1 MLILVNLALNSPSS
15 AESVETQPPSSTVA
29 VTGSEHTTKAE
40 EGTTV
45 KPTEKSAENATQKP
59 TKKPDEK
66 KENSKN
72 SESSSKAESSNNSSL
87 ENSYNYYSS
96 SGNSS
101 SGSSSSSKSKTSSSS
116 SKNSSSSSKSNS
128 SSNTQKAT
136 QKPTTKPT
144 SKPESKPTTKP
155 TQPQDNVYLSYSSIT
170 VTKGDVVFLS
180 LINAGNGVS
189 WSVSNSSVLQNY
201 GGGSNQCNFKALK
214 KGSATVTASYNG
226 KNYYC
231 TVSVN

>member
-72 SESSSKAESSNNSSL
+72 SENSSKTESSNNSSL
-87 ENSYNYYSS
+87 ENSYNYYNS

-101 SGSSSSSKSKTSSSS
+101 SGSSSSSKSSS
-116 SKNSSSSSKSNS
+116 NSSSSKSNNS
-128 SSNTQKAT
+128 SSSTQKAT

-144 SKPESKPTTKP
+144 SKPEPKPTTKP

-180 LINAGNGVS
+180 LINAGSGVS

-201 GGGSNQCNFKALK
+201 GGGSNQCSFKALK

-226 KNYYC
+226 KNYCC

>member
-15 AESVETQPPSSTVA
+15 AESVETQPSSSTVA
-29 VTGSEHTTKAE
+29 VTESEYTTTAE
-40 EGTTV
+40 KETTV
-45 KPTEKSAENATQKP
+45 KPTEKPDEKATQKP
-59 TKKPDEK
+59 TNKPEEK
-66 KENSKN
+66 KESSKN
-72 SESSSKAESSNNSSL
+72 SESSSKTESSNNSSL

-96 SGNSS
+96 LGNSS
-101 SGSSSSSKSKTSSSS
+101 SGSSSSSKSSS
-116 SKNSSSSSKSNS
+116 NSSSSNSNS

-201 GGGSNQCNFKALK
+201 GGGSNQCSFKALK

-231 TVSVN
+231 TVSVI

>member
-15 AESVETQPPSSTVA
+15 AKSVETQPSSSTVA
-29 VTGSEHTTKAE
+29 VTEFEHTTKAE
-40 EGTTV
+40 EETTV
-45 KPTEKSAENATQKP
+45 KPTEKPDEKATQKP

-72 SESSSKAESSNNSSL
+72 YENSSKTESSNNSSL
-87 ENSYNYYSS
+87 ENGYNYYNS

-101 SGSSSSSKSKTSSSS
+101 SGSSSSSKSSS
-116 SKNSSSSSKSNS
+116 NSSSSNSNS

-144 SKPESKPTTKP
+144 SKPEPKPTTKP

-201 GGGSNQCNFKALK
+201 GGGSNQCCFKALK

-226 KNYYC
+226 KNYCC

>member
-40 EGTTV
+40 EGATV

-87 ENSYNYYSS
+87 ENNYNYYSS

-101 SGSSSSSKSKTSSSS
+101 SGSSSSSKSSS
-116 SKNSSSSSKSNS
+116 NSSSSKSNS

-136 QKPTTKPT
+136 QKPTTKPE
-144 SKPESKPTTKP
+144 PKPTTKP
-155 TQPQDNVYLSYSSIT
+155 TKPQDNVYLSYSSIT

-180 LINAGNGVS
+180 LINAGSGVS

-201 GGGSNQCNFKALK
+201 GGGSNQCSFKALK

>member
-1 MLILVNLALNSPSS
+1 MLIFVNLALNSPLS
-15 AESVETQPPSSTVA
+15 AESTETQPSSSTVA
-29 VTGSEHTTKAE
+29 VTESEHTTGAKNS
-40 EGTTV
+40 TTA
-45 KPTEKSAENATQKP
+45 KPTEKPTEKATQKP
-59 TKKPDEK
+59 TKKPAEK

-72 SESSSKAESSNNSSL
+72 SESSSKNESSNNSSS
-87 ENSYNYYSS
+87 ENGYSYHNSSGNSS

-101 SGSSSSSKSKTSSSS
+101 S
-116 SKNSSSSSKSNS
+116 SKSNS
-128 SSNTQKAT
+128 NSGKTNSSSGTQKAT
-136 QKPTTKPT
+136 QKPTNKTT
-144 SKPESKPTTKP
+144 IKPTTKP
-155 TQPQDNVYLSYSSIT
+155 TPKPEPKPTIKPTKPQDNVYLSYNSIV

-201 GGGSNQCNFKALK
+201 GGGSNQCSFKAIK
-214 KGSATVTASYNG
+214 KGSATVSANYNG

>member
-40 EGTTV
+40 EGATV

-72 SESSSKAESSNNSSL
+72 SESSSKAESSNNSSS
-87 ENSYNYYSS
+87 ENSYNYYNS

-101 SGSSSSSKSKTSSSS
+101 SGSSSSSKSSS
-116 SKNSSSSSKSNS
+116 NSSSSKSNN

-136 QKPTTKPT
+136 QKPTTRPTVKPT
-144 SKPESKPTTKP
+144 SKPEPKPTTKP

-180 LINAGNGVS
+180 LINAGSGVS

-201 GGGSNQCNFKALK
+201 GGGSNQCSFKALK

>member
-15 AESVETQPPSSTVA
+15 AKSVETQPSSSTVA
-29 VTGSEHTTKAE
+29 VTEFEHTTKAE
-40 EGTTV
+40 EETTV
-45 KPTEKSAENATQKP
+45 KPTEKPDEKATQKP

-72 SESSSKAESSNNSSL
+72 YENSSKTESSNNSSL
-87 ENSYNYYSS
+87 ENGYNYYNS

-101 SGSSSSSKSKTSSSS
+101 SGSSSSSKSSS
-116 SKNSSSSSKSNS
+116 NSSSSKSNS

-136 QKPTTKPT
+136 QKPTTKPE
-144 SKPESKPTTKP
+144 PKPTTKP
-155 TQPQDNVYLSYSSIT
+155 TKPQDNVYLSYSSIT

-180 LINAGNGVS
+180 LINAGSGVS

-201 GGGSNQCNFKALK
+201 GGGSNQCSFKALK

>member
-40 EGTTV
+40 VGTTV
-45 KPTEKSAENATQKP
+45 KPTEKPDEKATQKP

-72 SESSSKAESSNNSSL
+72 SENSSKTESSNNSSL

-101 SGSSSSSKSKTSSSS
+101 SGSSSSSKSSS
-116 SKNSSSSSKSNS
+116 NSSSSNSNS

-136 QKPTTKPT
+136 QKPTTKPE
-144 SKPESKPTTKP
+144 PKPTTKP

-201 GGGSNQCNFKALK
+201 GGGSNQCSFKALK

>member
-1 MLILVNLALNSPSS
+1 MNSPSS
-15 AESVETQPPSSTVA
+15 AESTETQPSSSTVA
-29 VTGSEHTTKAE
+29 VTKSEHTTESENA
-40 EGTTV
+40 TTV
-45 KPTEKSAENATQKP
+45 KPTEKPTEKAAQKP
-59 TKKPDEK
+59 TKKPAEK

-72 SESSSKAESSNNSSL
+72 SENSSKNESSNNSSS
-87 ENSYNYYSS
+87 ESSYNYYGS

-101 SGSSSSSKSKTSSSS
+101 YG
-116 SKNSSSSSKSNS
+116 SSSSKSNS
-128 SSNTQKAT
+128 NSSSSKSSSPNGTQKTT

-144 SKPESKPTTKP
+144 AKPTSKPEPKPTTKP
-155 TQPQDNVYLSYSSIT
+155 TKPQSNIYLSYSSIT

-180 LINAGNGVS
+180 LINAESGVS

-201 GGGSNQCNFKALK
+201 GGGSNQCSFKALK
-214 KGSATVTASYNG
+214 KGSATVKASYNG

>member
-40 EGTTV
+40 EETTV
-45 KPTEKSAENATQKP
+45 KPTEKPDEKATQKP
-59 TKKPDEK
+59 TTKPDEK

-72 SESSSKAESSNNSSL
+72 SENSSKTESSNNISL

-101 SGSSSSSKSKTSSSS
+101 SGSSSSSKSSS
-116 SKNSSSSSKSNS
+116 NSSSSNSNS

-136 QKPTTKPT
+136 QKPTTKPE
-144 SKPESKPTTKP
+144 PKPTTKP
-155 TQPQDNVYLSYSSIT
+155 TKPQDNVYLSYSSIT

-180 LINAGNGVS
+180 LINAGSGVS

-201 GGGSNQCNFKALK
+201 GGGSNQCSFKALK

-231 TVSVN
+231 TVSVI

>member
-15 AESVETQPPSSTVA
+15 AESVETQPSSSTVA

-101 SGSSSSSKSKTSSSS
+101 SGSSSSSKSSS
-116 SKNSSSSSKSNS
+116 NSSSSNSNS

-201 GGGSNQCNFKALK
+201 GGGSNQCSFKALK

-231 TVSVN
+231 TVSVI

>member
-15 AESVETQPPSSTVA
+15 ADSVETQPSSSTVA
-29 VTGSEHTTKAE
+29 VTESEYTTMAE
-40 EGTTV
+40 EETTV
-45 KPTEKSAENATQKP
+45 KPTEKPDEKATQKSTNRP
-59 TKKPDEK
+59 EEK

-72 SESSSKAESSNNSSL
+72 SESSSKTESSNNSSL
-87 ENSYNYYSS
+87 ENSYNYYNS

-101 SGSSSSSKSKTSSSS
+101 SGSSSSSKS
-116 SKNSSSSSKSNS
+116 NSNSSSSKSNS
-128 SSNTQKAT
+128 SSSITQKAT

-144 SKPESKPTTKP
+144 TKPTSKPEPKPTTKP

-180 LINAGNGVS
+180 LINAGSGVS

-201 GGGSNQCNFKALK
+201 GGGSNQCSFKALK

>member
-40 EGTTV
+40 EGATV

-72 SESSSKAESSNNSSL
+72 SESSSKTESSNNSSS
-87 ENSYNYYSS
+87 ENSYNYYNS

-101 SGSSSSSKSKTSSSS
+101 SGSSSSSKSSS
-116 SKNSSSSSKSNS
+116 NSSSSKSNN

-136 QKPTTKPT
+136 QKPTTRPTVKPT
-144 SKPESKPTTKP
+144 SKPEPKPTTKP

-180 LINAGNGVS
+180 LINAGSGVS

-201 GGGSNQCNFKALK
+201 GGGSNQCSFKALK

>member
-1 MLILVNLALNSPSS
+1 MLILINLALNSPSS
-15 AESVETQPPSSTVA
+15 AESVETQPSSSTVA
-29 VTGSEHTTKAE
+29 VTESEHTTKAE
-40 EGTTV
+40 EETTV
-45 KPTEKSAENATQKP
+45 KPTEKPDEKATQKP

-72 SESSSKAESSNNSSL
+72 YENSSKTESSNN
-87 ENSYNYYSS
+87 SS

-101 SGSSSSSKSKTSSSS
+101 SGSSSSSKSSS
-116 SKNSSSSSKSNS
+116 NSSSSKSNNS
-128 SSNTQKAT
+128 SSSTQKAT

-144 SKPESKPTTKP
+144 VKPTSKPEPKPTTKP

-180 LINAGNGVS
+180 LINAESGVS

-201 GGGSNQCNFKALK
+201 GGGSNQCSFKALK
-214 KGSATVTASYNG
+214 KGTSTVTANYNG

>member
-15 AESVETQPPSSTVA
+15 AESVETQPSGSTVA
-29 VTGSEHTTKAE
+29 VTESEHTTKAE
-40 EGTTV
+40 EETTV
-45 KPTEKSAENATQKP
+45 KPTEKPDEKATQKP

-72 SESSSKAESSNNSSL
+72 SENSSKTESSNNSSL

-101 SGSSSSSKSKTSSSS
+101 SGSSSSSKSSS
-116 SKNSSSSSKSNS
+116 NSSSSNSNS

-136 QKPTTKPT
+136 QKPTTKPE
-144 SKPESKPTTKP
+144 PKPTTKP
-155 TQPQDNVYLSYSSIT
+155 TKPQDNVYLSYSSIT

-201 GGGSNQCNFKALK
+201 GGGSNQCSFKALK

-231 TVSVN
+231 TVSVI

>member
-15 AESVETQPPSSTVA
+15 AKSVETQPSSSTVA
-29 VTGSEHTTKAE
+29 VTEFEHTTKAE
-40 EGTTV
+40 EETTV
-45 KPTEKSAENATQKP
+45 KPTEKPDEKATQKP
-59 TKKPDEK
+59 TKKPEEK
-66 KENSKN
+66 KENSKS
-72 SESSSKAESSNNSSL
+72 SESSSKTESSNNSSS
-87 ENSYNYYSS
+87 ENSYNYYNS

-101 SGSSSSSKSKTSSSS
+101 SGSSSSSKSSS
-116 SKNSSSSSKSNS
+116 NSSSSKSNNS
-128 SSNTQKAT
+128 SSSTQKAT

-144 SKPESKPTTKP
+144 SKPEPKPTTKP

-180 LINAGNGVS
+180 LINAGSGVS

-201 GGGSNQCNFKALK
+201 GGGSNQCSFKALK